1 MMIQT
6 LNIYC
11 SPTTKEILMKVSE
24 LVTAVTDVSAQL
36 TKAQDEIL
44 GKIAALEAAL
54 VNVELPEEA
63 VVAFDALRAQ
73 TQALDDIV
81 PDAIVDPV
89 IEP

>member
-1 MMIQT
+1 
-6 LNIYC
+6 
-11 SPTTKEILMKVSE
+11 MKITELSTALVS
-24 LVTAVTDVSAQL
+24 LSDQL
-36 TKAQDEIL
+36 GKAQGEIL

-81 PDAIVDPV
+81 PDEIVDPV
-89 IEP
+89 VDP

>member
-1 MMIQT
+1 
-6 LNIYC
+6 
-11 SPTTKEILMKVSE
+11 MKISE
-24 LVTAVTDVSAQL
+24 LVTAVTEVSSQL
-36 TKAQDEIL
+36 TKAQGEIL

-81 PDAIVDPV
+81 PDEIVDPV
-89 IEP
+89 VDP